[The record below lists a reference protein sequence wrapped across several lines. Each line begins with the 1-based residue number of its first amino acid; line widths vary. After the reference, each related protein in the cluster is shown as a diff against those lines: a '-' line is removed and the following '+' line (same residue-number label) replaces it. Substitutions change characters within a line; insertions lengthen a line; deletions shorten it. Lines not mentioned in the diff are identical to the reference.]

1 MIRALLSFDERA
13 SKNATVLLGILGSI
27 VFLFWLFYWICPPD
41 VRLFTDDADS
51 YIHYGPTRTIGYPAI
66 LSLVKLL
73 TGGYQAISFVQ
84 LTALCASVLVA
95 AVSLSRFFKSF
106 VLGAVFILVTLS
118 LSEIVK
124 FCFEIYTESLGVS
137 LLLLLAATCLSY
149 VRVPSRW
156 SLFLIGLLVG
166 LLVLLRPS
174 SYALLGSVFAL
185 FLFYTPKIKD
195 VLKFFIPPLA
205 ICLLMGSAVNYAHHG
220 FFSTQS
226 FMGHNLFGKMA
237 FVVKDTM
244 QSTDLI
250 EAEMIQKMASGMG
263 PLQAELDQ
271 ITSPKLYYILSTPL
285 HDKLRFFLLDKKFKP
300 DMPEL
305 SGHPDLDGFYK
316 NVALKIIVQNPTAYL
331 KDVMIH
337 YAAMWFIW
345 DLITPSEKELLVSW
359 THHLKEADAFKQIE
373 QDYSWY
379 KFREKAE
386 LTIFLIRSFLYF
398 CFCLSFVFIATGLRR
413 LVKRKS
419 LSEAWGV
426 GLFLSTSIHS
436 IYFSTALFQAGYP
449 RYSMFM
455 WPYLFMMF
463 LTFTGIIFDS
473 FRGEKV
479 SDQF

>member
-1 MIRALLSFDERA
+1 MIRTLLSFDKRA
-13 SKNATVLLGILGSI
+13 SKNTTVLLGILGSI
-27 VFLFWLFYWICPPD
+27 TFLFWLFYWICPPD

-51 YIHYGPTRTIGYPAI
+51 YIHYGPTRTIGYPVI

-95 AVSLSRFFKSF
+95 AVSLSQFFKSF
-106 VLGAVFILVTLS
+106 VLGVVFILATLS

-149 VRVPSRW
+149 VRGPSKW
-156 SLFLIGLLVG
+156 YLFIIGLLAG
-166 LLVLLRPS
+166 LLILLRPS
-174 SYALLGSVFAL
+174 SYALLGSVFVL

-195 VLKFFIPPLA
+195 VLKSFIPPLA

-237 FVVKDTM
+237 FVVRDTM

-300 DMPEL
+300 EIPEL
-305 SGHPDLDGFYK
+305 SEHPDLDGFYK
-316 NVALKIIVQNPTAYL
+316 KVALKIIAQNPIAYL

-337 YAAMWFIW
+337 YGAMWFIW

-359 THHLKEADAFKQIE
+359 THHLKETDAFKQIE

-379 KFREKAE
+379 NSERKQS
-386 LTIFLIRSFLYF
+386 L
-398 CFCLSFVFIATGLRR
+398 LSF
-413 LVKRKS
+413 
-419 LSEAWGV
+419 
-426 GLFLSTSIHS
+426 
-436 IYFSTALFQAGYP
+436 
-449 RYSMFM
+449 
-455 WPYLFMMF
+455 
-463 LTFTGIIFDS
+463 
-473 FRGEKV
+473 
-479 SDQF
+479 